1 MKSVSENDVLR
12 RLRGLN
18 LATTGPG
25 SNVEDMVIH
34 KWCTIDGPIGPVVV
48 VYNSIGLRHLHL
60 LQGDVEHGSRSA
72 DAGEFLSSLGLPLLE
87 VKGPPLEV
95 SRGLERGDGREISY
109 DLRDFTSFEAEV
121 WMAALEIVRGQVKPY
136 SWLAQ
141 HIGRPRAVRAV
152 GTALG
157 KNPIPILIP
166 CHRVVRSDGT
176 VGNYAFGSD
185 YKARILRHEGVVVS
199 GSSSNPDKAHVTR
212 AISIHGG
219 N

>member
-1 MKSVSENDVLR
+1 MSENDVLR
-12 RLRGLN
+12 RLGGLN
-18 LATTGPG
+18 LAATGWG

-34 KWCTIDGPIGPVVV
+34 KWCTVDGPIGPVVV
-48 VYNSIGLRHLHL
+48 VYNSLGLRNLHL
-60 LQGDVEHGSRSA
+60 LQGDAEHGSRSA
-72 DAGEFLSSLGLPLLE
+72 DVNEFLSSLGLPLLE
-87 VKGPPLEV
+87 AKGPPLEV

-121 WMAALEIVRGQVKPY
+121 WKAALEIGRGQVKPY

-141 HIGRPRAVRAV
+141 RIGRPRAVRAV

-185 YKARILRHEGVVVS
+185 YKARILRHEGVEVS
-199 GSSSNPDKAHVTR
+199 GSSSETDKAHVSL
-212 AISIHGG
+212 ANSLDGE